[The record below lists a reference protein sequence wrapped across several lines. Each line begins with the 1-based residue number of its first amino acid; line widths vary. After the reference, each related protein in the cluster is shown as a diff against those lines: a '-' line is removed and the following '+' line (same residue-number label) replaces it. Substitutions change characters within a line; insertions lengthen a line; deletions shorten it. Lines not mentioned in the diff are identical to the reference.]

1 MREIE
6 IKLKVNNLE
15 VIENKLRENGC
26 VFSLP
31 LHQHDVIYSKNGSAE
46 FQSAKEGDIILRI
59 RRENDIIEFN
69 LKQQKSNEMDNLEY
83 ETEIKDLEAMDNI
96 LQILGWFPEIEVKKV
111 RRKGKLGNY
120 EICLDQVEELGNFV
134 ELEILT
140 SDDADPQKIREEL
153 FVILE
158 NLGLSRNDEETRGYD
173 TQIYQLHMRKK

>member
-15 VIENKLRENGC
+15 VIENKLRENGY

-31 LHQHDVIYSKNGSAE
+31 LHQYDIIYSKNGSAE

-59 RRENDIIEFN
+59 RRENNIIEFN

-83 ETEIKDLEAMDNI
+83 ETELKDQEAMDNI
-96 LQILGWFPEIEVKKV
+96 LRTLGWFPEIEVKKV

-120 EICLDQVEELGNFV
+120 EICLDQVDELGNFIEKKPDKELLRPKFPSPFSISIGLILFGIV
-134 ELEILT
+134 ELLISPST
-140 SDDADPQKIREEL
+140 D
-153 FVILE
+153 F
-158 NLGLSRNDEETRGYD
+158 
-173 TQIYQLHMRKK
+173 